1 MKNFKK
7 VLVVLVITLIFSI
20 LYINKPAMSYS
31 SESSNATKMLNYYR
45 KQNYKAAQKY
55 AKKLKNTKTDFSE
68 SKMSDDMIKAYVNV
82 ILNTPKKYLW
92 GGVYFVDMDGDN
104 KSEMILP
111 YGTCEADVVA
121 HVYKYK
127 RGKTKKVGEF
137 NFGHTLIANYPGH
150 KGVICMTT
158 HMGYEE
164 VSKVYL
170 KNKKIKQTNYGY
182 RYVDNGK
189 YLNLKPLNNHLTFN
203 NKWDL

>member
-1 MKNFKK
+1 MKNLKK
-7 VLVVLVITLIFSI
+7 IIMVLVMALIFTGV
-20 LYINKPAMSYS
+20 YINQPTTSYAS
-31 SESSNATKMLNYYR
+31 DSSNVTKMLNA
-45 KQNYKAAQKY
+45 YKKHQYKTAEKY
-55 AKKLKNTKTDFSE
+55 AKKIKNTKSDSSE
-68 SKMSDDMIKAYVNV
+68 SKMTSSMTRAYASVL
-82 ILNTPKKYLW
+82 LNTPEKYLW
-92 GGVYFVDMDGDN
+92 DGVYFVDMDGDKN
-104 KSEMILP
+104 AEMILP

-164 VSKVYL
+164 VSTVYL